1 MKALARDNGD
11 DLSPDDDE
19 TYDDFMDRCS
29 DAIGDDDACQVL
41 WDNRTIAA
49 TNIKHKT
56 HASTTESG
64 LEFVLSDETP
74 DRMDD
79 VIMSDGWD
87 LKNFKKNPVALFQ
100 HKSDFVIGNWRDLRV
115 ENKSLRG
122 HLELAPAGTSDRID
136 EIRKLVEHGI
146 LRAVSV
152 GFRPIETKP
161 RAESKAGGLFFT
173 GAELVETSL
182 VSVPANPNALAVAKS
197 LQISPATLDF
207 VFAGHGRKN
216 ELQRRAGSPAGKPIL
231 RRMENERAR
240 PMSLAQQITQRE
252 KRLLDRKDKL
262 AAELNGY
269 GEGGIPEEKIDSIT
283 AQNTEIDVEERS
295 LAALR
300 ESERHLAATSDDGPT
315 TRALVPVAVKA
326 PAVIN
331 RDRPFALPKKKLDPM
346 DYLIHMGV
354 VQLFARESRRPLD
367 VVMREI
373 YGDDELHKEAL
384 QWTMRAATAPAM
396 TTVTGWAAE
405 LSQQT
410 YTAFMETLYAK
421 AIFPRLSALG
431 LTLTF
436 GPYGKII
443 IPTRATTPTIAGSF
457 VGEGQPIPVRQGLF
471 TSQTLTPKK
480 MAVITTFT
488 REISEHSVP
497 AIEGLLRSAVQ
508 EDTAIALD
516 SVLLDTNPSTVV
528 RPAGILNGVTGLTP
542 TAGGGFTA
550 LTGDI
555 KQLTGALLTGTK
567 GNVRAPAFLM
577 NPQQVNSIGLTA
589 APGAGVFPFR
599 DEIGQKQLSG
609 WPVIDS
615 GTVPLGTVIAIDAAD
630 FVSVGGEA
638 PRFEVSD
645 QTTLHL
651 EDTTPLDIGTG
662 GAPPTVAAPVKSM
675 FQTDSLALR
684 LILPCNWTIRRAG
697 VVAWVGGVTW

>member
-19 TYDDFMDRCS
+19 SYDDFMDRCS

-41 WDNRTIAA
+41 WDNRAA
-49 TNIKHKT
+49 GNIKHKT
-56 HASTTESG
+56 HASTESGG

-74 DRMDD
+74 DRMGD
-79 VIMSDGWD
+79 VIMSGGWELD
-87 LKNFKKNPVALFQ
+87 NFKKNPIALFG
-100 HKSDFVIGNWRDLRV
+100 HRSDFPIGKWRDLRV
-115 ENKSLRG
+115 ENNSLRG
-122 HLELAPAGTSDRID
+122 HLELAPPGTSDRID
-136 EIRKLVEHGI
+136 EIRKLVEADI

-152 GFRPIETKP
+152 GFKPIETKP
-161 RAESKAGGLFFT
+161 RLKTKDDSGLFFVRN
-173 GAELVETSL
+173 ELVETSL

-216 ELQRRAGSPAGKPIL
+216 ELQRRAGSPAGKPIV

-262 AAELNGY
+262 SAELNGY
-269 GEGGIPEEKIDSIT
+269 GEGGIPEEKIDAIT
-283 AQNTEIDVEERS
+283 AQNAEIDVEERS

-300 ESERHLAATSDDGPT
+300 ESERHLGATSDDGPA
-315 TRALVPVAVKA
+315 TRALVPATPKA
-326 PAVIN
+326 ATIV
-331 RDRPFALPKKKLDPM
+331 DRPFAMPKKKLDPM
-346 DYLIHMGV
+346 DLFIHMGV
-354 VQLFARESRRPLD
+354 VQLFARESRKPLD
-367 VVMREI
+367 VVMRDL
-373 YGDDELHKEAL
+373 YGEDELHKAAL
-384 QWTMRAATAPAM
+384 QWTQRASTVPAT
-396 TTVTGWAAE
+396 TTLTGWAAE

-410 YTAFMETLYAK
+410 YTAFMESLYPL
-421 AIFPRLSALG
+421 AIFPRLSAMG
-431 LTLTF
+431 LTLAF

-457 VGEGQPIPVRQGLF
+457 VGEGLPIPVRQGLF

-480 MAVITTFT
+480 MAVITVWT
-488 REISEHSVP
+488 RELSEHSVP

-516 SVLLDTNPSTVV
+516 AVLLDANASTVV
-528 RPAGILNGVTGLTP
+528 RPAGILNGLTGQTP

-555 KQLTGALLTGTK
+555 KNLTGALLTGTK
-567 GNVRAPAFLM
+567 GNVRSPAFLM

-599 DEIGQKQLSG
+599 DEIGQKRLSG

-615 GTVPLGTVIAIDAAD
+615 GTVPLGTVIVIDAAD

-638 PRFEVSD
+638 PRFEISD
-645 QTTLHL
+645 QTTLHMD
-651 EDTTPLDIGTG
+651 DTTPLDIGTAG
-662 GAPPTVAAPVKSM
+662 TPPVVAAPVKSM

-684 LILPCNWTIRRAG
+684 LILPTNWVIRRAG
-697 VVAWVGGVTW
+697 VVAYVSGVTW

>member
-19 TYDDFMDRCS
+19 SYDDFMDRCS

-41 WDNRTIAA
+41 WDNRTIAGA
-49 TNIKHKT
+49 NVKRKT
-56 HASTTESG
+56 HTSNETGG

-79 VIMSDGWD
+79 IILSNGWE
-87 LKNFKKNPVALFQ
+87 LENFNKNPVALFQ
-100 HKSDFVIGNWRDLRV
+100 HKSDFVIGKWRDLRV

-122 HLELAPAGTSDRID
+122 HLELAKEGTSERIN
-136 EIRKLVEHGI
+136 EIRSLVEQGI

-152 GFRPIETKP
+152 GFRPIASQP
-161 RAESKAGGLFFT
+161 RAESKSNGLSFT
-173 GAELVETSL
+173 RSELVETSL

-197 LQISPATLDF
+197 LKISPATLDF

-216 ELQRRAGSPAGKPIL
+216 ELQRRAGSPAGKPIV

-315 TRALVPVAVKA
+315 TTRALVPATPKA
-326 PAVIN
+326 ATIV
-331 RDRPFALPKKKLDPM
+331 DRPFGMPKKKTDPLD
-346 DYLIHMGV
+346 LFIHMGV
-354 VQLFARESRRPLD
+354 VQLFARESRKPLD
-367 VVMREI
+367 VVMREL
-373 YGDDELHKEAL
+373 YGDDELHKAAL

-410 YTAFMETLYAK
+410 YTAFMESLYPL
-421 AIFPRLSALG
+421 AIFPRLSAMG

-457 VGEGQPIPVRQGLF
+457 VGEGLPIPVRQGLF
-471 TSQTLTPKK
+471 TTQTLTPKK
-480 MAVITTFT
+480 MAVITVWT
-488 REISEHSVP
+488 REIGEHSVP

-516 SVLLDTNPSTVV
+516 AVLLDSNPSTVV
-528 RPAGILNGVTGLTP
+528 RPAGILNGISGLTP
-542 TAGGGFTA
+542 TAGGGFAA

-555 KQLTGALLTGTK
+555 KALSGALLTGTK
-567 GNVRAPAFLM
+567 GNVRSPAWLM

-599 DEIGQKQLSG
+599 DEIGQKRLSG
-609 WPVIDS
+609 WPVIES

-638 PRFEVSD
+638 PRFEISD

-684 LILPCNWTIRRAG
+684 LILPTNWTVRRAG
-697 VVAWVGGVTW
+697 VVAYSAGVTW

>member
-1 MKALARDNGD
+1 MMRARCFG
-11 DLSPDDDE
+11 
-19 TYDDFMDRCS
+19 
-29 DAIGDDDACQVL
+29 
-41 WDNRTIAA
+41 TIAA
-49 TNIKHKT
+49 PADIKHKT
-56 HASTTESG
+56 HASTESG
-64 LEFVLSDETP
+64 GREFVLSDETP
-74 DRMDD
+74 DRMGDI
-79 VIMSDGWD
+79 VLSKGWELD
-87 LKNFKKNPVALFQ
+87 NFKKNPIALFG
-100 HKSDFVIGNWRDLRV
+100 HRSDFPIGRWRDLRV
-115 ENKSLRG
+115 ENNSLRG
-122 HLELAPAGTSDRID
+122 HLELAPPGTSDRID
-136 EIRKLVEHGI
+136 EIRKLVEAGI

-161 RAESKAGGLFFT
+161 RPETKDNYGLFFVRN
-173 GAELVETSL
+173 ELVETSL

-262 AAELNGY
+262 SAELDGY
-269 GEGGIPEEKIDSIT
+269 GEGGIPEEKIDAIT
-283 AQNTEIDVEERS
+283 AQNAEIDVEERS

-300 ESERHLAATSDDGPT
+300 ASERHLAATSDEGKG
-315 TRALVPVAVKA
+315 RALVPSSVAA
-326 PAVIN
+326 PAVITH
-331 RDRPFALPKKKLDPM
+331 DRPFAMPKKKLDPM
-346 DYLIHMGV
+346 DLFIHMGV
-354 VQLFARESRRPLD
+354 VQLFARESRKPLD

-373 YGDDELHKEAL
+373 YGDDELHKTAL

-405 LSQQT
+405 LAQQT

-457 VGEGQPIPVRQGLF
+457 VGEGSPIPVRQGLF

-542 TAGGGFTA
+542 TAGGGFAA
-550 LTGDI
+550 LTTDI

-567 GNVRAPAFLM
+567 GNVRNPAWLL

-599 DEIGQKQLSG
+599 DEIGQKQLGG

-615 GTVPLGTVIAIDAAD
+615 GTVPVGTAIVIDAAD

-651 EDTTPLDIGTG
+651 DDTTPLDIGTAG
-662 GAPPTVAAPVKSM
+662 TPPTVAAPVKSM

-684 LILPCNWTIRRAG
+684 LILPCNWVIRRAG
-697 VVAWVGGVTW
+697 VVAWVAGVTW